1 MKKLR
6 LKSWVKNAL
15 IVISLYSILIVG
27 TLAIGARNE
36 YLEQQKSAN
45 PVTETVSTN

>member
-15 IVISLYSILIVG
+15 IVISLYSILVVG
-27 TLAIGARNE
+27 ILAIGARNE

-45 PVTETVSTN
+45 QIDTIVSTN

>member
-6 LKSWVKNAL
+6 LKSWVKNTL
-15 IVISLYSILIVG
+15 IVISLYSILVAG
-27 TLAIGARNE
+27 TLAIGSRNE

-45 PVTETVSTN
+45 KIDTIVSTN